1 MQSLSGKHVLTTV
14 IVPNAVLS
22 GIFSSR
28 YTLVYSAN
36 HSSIAITGGVGVAI
50 DRRTSTPLYV
60 QLKDAVISQ
69 ISNGDLR
76 PGDRVDSEAEL
87 ERIHGVSRITVR
99 QALKALVQEGQLYR
113 VPGKGTYVAEQKVAP
128 LAAFTSFS
136 ENMRSQGLS
145 PSYRLLETELIEP
158 PPSVRQELR
167 LSERDRAFHL
177 ERLLLADDRPM
188 GLQDGF
194 YPARYFGDDEGQ
206 IAPSSLDAKS
216 LYEQLEQLLDVPL
229 GKASETVEPAIAK
242 RKEVD
247 LLGIPAGAPVLVV
260 RRIAYLASGEPVE
273 TVKLVFRGDTYRYRV
288 DLDRGRLLTH

>member
-1 MQSLSGKHVLTTV
+1 MMS
-14 IVPNAVLS
+14 
-22 GIFSSR
+22 
-28 YTLVYSAN
+28 
-36 HSSIAITGGVGVAI
+36 GVGVAI

-60 QLKDAVISQ
+60 QLKNAVISR
-69 ISNGDLR
+69 ISTGDLR

-113 VPGKGTYVAEQKVAP
+113 VPGKGTYVAARKVAP

-145 PSYRLLETELIEP
+145 PSYQLLATELIDP
-158 PPSVRQELR
+158 PPLVRQELR

-177 ERLLLADDRPM
+177 ERLLLADERPM

-194 YPARYFGDDEGQ
+194 YPARYFGDDAGQ
-206 IAPSSLDAKS
+206 ISPSSLDTRS

-242 RKEVD
+242 RKEVE
-247 LLGIPAGAPVLVV
+247 LLGIPTGAPVLVV

-288 DLDRGRLLTH
+288 DLDRGRLLNQ

>member
-1 MQSLSGKHVLTTV
+1 VKIRDYLRECILDGRLKPHDQL
-14 IVPNAVLS
+14 PPE
-22 GIFSSR
+22 
-28 YTLVYSAN
+28 SAL
-36 HSSIAITGGVGVAI
+36 I
-50 DRRTSTPLYV
+50 D
-60 QLKDAVISQ
+60 QF
-69 ISNGDLR
+69 
-76 PGDRVDSEAEL
+76 
-87 ERIHGVSRITVR
+87 GVSRITVR

-113 VPGKGTYVAEQKVAP
+113 VPGKGTYVAERKVAP

-145 PSYRLLETELIEP
+145 PSYQLLVTELID
-158 PPSVRQELR
+158 PPSLVRQELR

-194 YPARYFGDDEGQ
+194 YPARYFGDDAGQ
-206 IAPSSLDAKS
+206 ISPSSLDTQS
-216 LYEQLEQLLDVPL
+216 LYDQLEQLLDVPL

-242 RKEVD
+242 RKEVE
-247 LLGIPAGAPVLVV
+247 LLGIPTGAPVLVV

-288 DLDRGRLLTH
+288 DLDRGRLLTQ